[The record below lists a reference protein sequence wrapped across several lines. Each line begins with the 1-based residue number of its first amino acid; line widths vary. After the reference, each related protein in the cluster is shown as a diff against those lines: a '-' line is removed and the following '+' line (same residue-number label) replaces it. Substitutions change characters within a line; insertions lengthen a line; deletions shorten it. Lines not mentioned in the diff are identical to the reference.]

1 MIMMT
6 LPEDIW
12 RHQSRQWQ
20 RWVGGWGW
28 WEIVR
33 PLSNCRR
40 GRNPGST
47 GDLAFPW
54 NKQFFCR
61 FWFLF
66 FLWGLHS
73 EGALFCSAVEHCE
86 IKVSK
91 TSWCMFD
98 HFYFSTPIINLITAR
113 GFQLKAST
121 KIRDPGFP
129 KKEVRHSNGHNSS
142 WSPDT
147 LAVVEQYCFL
157 AILFHLL

>member
-1 MIMMT
+1 MKKIMMMILMT

-20 RWVGGWGW
+20 RWEGGWGW
-28 WEIVR
+28 WGIVR

-47 GDLAFPW
+47 GDRAFPC
-54 NKQFFCR
+54 NGQFLLLGGAVGFT
-61 FWFLF
+61 FWGGLF
-66 FLWGLHS
+66 Y
-73 EGALFCSAVEHCE
+73 SAVNSNFPKCHDVRS
-86 IKVSK
+86 IISIFQHLSS
-91 TSWCMFD
+91 TSSLPED
-98 HFYFSTPIINLITAR
+98 
-113 GFQLKAST
+113 FQLKAST